1 MRLILL
7 VAAVLMGVGAAGGAR
22 AQSDNVIDYSADDAA
37 MNAAIREAQ
46 ATLPVF
52 WRRVGDE
59 GVRHPAVKVALD
71 ADSGAV
77 EHIWVAEVRSQ
88 GTGFAG
94 VLINEPRDIRALRA
108 GSPVIFDAD
117 RITDW
122 TYEFKGRLWGGHT
135 LRVMLPDIPKAD
147 AAELRQ
153 YLSDT
158 PLEPASR

>member
-1 MRLILL
+1 MRLIIL
-7 VAAVLMGVGAAGGAR
+7 VIAVLIGVGGAGGAR

-46 ATLPVF
+46 ATLPTF
-52 WRRVGDE
+52 WSRVGDA

-71 ADSGAV
+71 TDSGAV
-77 EHIWVAEVRSQ
+77 EHIWVGQVRSQ
-88 GTGFAG
+88 GAGFAG
-94 VLINEPRDIRALRA
+94 VLINEPRDIRRLRA
-108 GSPVIFDAD
+108 GSPVTFGAD
-117 RITDW
+117 QISDW
-122 TYEFKGRLWGGHT
+122 TYEFKGRLWGGYT

-158 PLEPASR
+158 PLEPASQ